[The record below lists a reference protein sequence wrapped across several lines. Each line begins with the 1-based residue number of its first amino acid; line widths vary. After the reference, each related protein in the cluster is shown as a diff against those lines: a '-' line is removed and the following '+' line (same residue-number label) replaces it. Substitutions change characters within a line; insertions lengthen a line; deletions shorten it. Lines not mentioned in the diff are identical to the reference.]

1 MRFEKWQ
8 AAGNAYLVMEADGTP
23 EPMPAAAVRRICH
36 PDLGAGSDGILEIL
50 PSAAAHARVRIYNP
64 DGGLAEFSGN
74 GSRIAVGYL
83 ARRDRLSELA
93 IETEKGTI
101 AGAVDGG
108 MVTVDVGAA
117 RLDGA
122 DHRPGAGDPPAAAYT
137 FVNLGNPHC
146 VIRLER
152 VDALEALERVDALDL
167 AAVGPPIEHHPWF
180 PNRANVEFYAPLGSN
195 DIRMRVWERGAGE
208 TLSSGSGSSA
218 AAVAAVTAG
227 DVASPVTV
235 HADGGLLVVE
245 IDEALNVRLTG
256 PVEPVLRGEFDPAF
270 AASLGEA

>member
-1 MRFEKWQ
+1 MRFEKWHG
-8 AAGNAYLVMEADGTP
+8 AGNAYLVMEAGGPT
-23 EPMPAAAVRRICH
+23 ERMPAALVARICH

-50 PSAAAHARVRIYNP
+50 PSSVAHARVRIYNP

-83 ARRDRLSELA
+83 ARRDGLRELS
-93 IETEKGTI
+93 IETEKGVV
-101 AGAVDGG
+101 AGIVEEGS
-108 MVTVDVGAA
+108 VTVDAGEAVF
-117 RLDGA
+117 DGS
-122 DHRPGAGDPPAAAYT
+122 DHRPDDGDPPAPAYT

-146 VIRLER
+146 VIRADD
-152 VDALEALERVDALDL
+152 VDELDL
-167 AAVGPPIEHHPWF
+167 AAVGAPIERHPWF
-180 PNRANVEFYAPLGSN
+180 PNRVNVEFYRPLGEH

-227 DVASPVTV
+227 DARSPVTV

-245 IDEALNVRLTG
+245 ISADMRVRLTG
-256 PVEPVLRGEFDPAF
+256 PVEPVLSGEFDPAF
-270 AASLGEA
+270 TEHS

>member
-1 MRFEKWQ
+1 MRFEKWHG
-8 AAGNAYLVMEADGTP
+8 AGNAYLVVEADGVP
-23 EPMPAAAVRRICH
+23 DPMPPTLVQRICH

-50 PSAAAHARVRIYNP
+50 PSATAHARVRIYNP

-83 ARRDRLSELA
+83 ARRDGLSELT
-93 IETEKGTI
+93 IETQKGTI
-101 AGAVDGG
+101 AGSVDGG
-108 MVTVDVGAA
+108 LVTVDAGAA

-122 DHRPGAGDPPAAAYT
+122 DHRPGEGDPPAAAYT

-146 VIRLER
+146 VIRHQA
-152 VDALEALERVDALDL
+152 VDELDL
-167 AAVGPPIEHHPWF
+167 AVVGPPIERHPWF
-180 PNRANVEFYAPLGSN
+180 PNRVNVEFYRPLAAH

-218 AAVAAVTAG
+218 AAVAAVEAG
-227 DVASPVTV
+227 DAESPVTV

-245 IDEALNVRLTG
+245 IDRARNVRLTG
-256 PVEPVLRGEFDPAF
+256 PVEPILRGELDPGF
-270 AASLGEA
+270 LAAAGG

>member
-1 MRFEKWQ
+1 MRFEKWHG
-8 AAGNAYLVMEADGTP
+8 AGNAYLVMEADGSP
-23 EPMPAAAVRRICH
+23 PPMPAELVQRICH

-50 PSAAAHARVRIYNP
+50 PSQSAHAQVRIYNP

-83 ARRDRLSELA
+83 TRRDGLSELS
-93 IETEKGTI
+93 IETQKGVI
-101 AGAVDGG
+101 AGSVDGG

-117 RLDGA
+117 ALDGA
-122 DHRPGAGDPPAAAYT
+122 DHRPGPGEPPAPAYT

-146 VIRLER
+146 VIRR
-152 VDALEALERVDALDL
+152 DDVDELALAE
-167 AAVGPPIEHHPWF
+167 VGSPIEHHPWF
-180 PNRANVEFYAPLGSN
+180 PNRANVEFYRPLAAH

-218 AAVAAVTAG
+218 AAVAAVVAG
-227 DVASPVTV
+227 HAQSPVAV

-245 IDEALNVRLTG
+245 VDGDLQVRLTG
-256 PVEPVLRGEFDPAF
+256 PVVRVLEGEFDPAF
-270 AASLGEA
+270 AAAPEPA